1 MVSCPYPKEIRK
13 YPINRYESPIIEEF
27 WHFSDLVLSDSWKC
41 LQIKIKA
48 LILLMALKHG
58 ATGENRTHD
67 LTLTKGALY
76 H

>member
-1 MVSCPYPKEIRK
+1 MREDRNTETQIR
-13 YPINRYESPIIEEF
+13 YWINVKQN
-27 WHFSDLVLSDSWKC
+27 LKKC
-41 LQIKIKA
+41 EKTKIFFD
-48 LILLMALKHG
+48 G